1 MDMQS
6 NDNPG
11 FFTLGE
17 FCDKKHEKSD
27 LHLVMERDENKGKA
41 RIWAMLPVEE
51 AEILVEKRKQLDQ
64 ESMPSDS
71 DEDALV
77 AKKAPMRENK
87 AKKKKANGGAPAA
100 TAKEKKANGGA
111 PAATVKAAA
120 ANTKKKAV
128 EKRKKLDQEI
138 MPSDSDEDV
147 LVPKKAP
154 RKEDRRW
161 LLEEQQQRR
170 KAERSAGPE
179 EECNGVAPAV
189 VAAHPDEAEERRSA
203 QAEGRGV
210 AGAVAAA
217 TAQQKNEV
225 ATAHQPTKNFGEECH
240 LSDPAFWAS
249 IDAMVADHASH
260 VTVHNKLDTPSGGN
274 GLSVSMFSACKKLAT
289 PSNLFSPRSAVRYAA
304 LPPRAFRRAG
314 TSALNRAPGSVQ
326 SFAKAFLRRCCP
338 RWDTRPE
345 PLKRSFRLHRT
356 SPDEICLQTASIDPT
371 RHAQLH
377 RATMFFAI
385 NPSHCVLTRTM

>member
-1 MDMQS
+1 
-6 NDNPG
+6 
-11 FFTLGE
+11 
-17 FCDKKHEKSD
+17 
-27 LHLVMERDENKGKA
+27 MERDENKGKA

-138 MPSDSDEDV
+138 MSSDSDEDA
-147 LVPKKAP
+147 LVSKKAP
-154 RKEDRRW
+154 RKEDRRR

-179 EECNGVAPAV
+179 EECIGVAPVV
-189 VAAHPDEAEERRSA
+189 VAAHCDPDEAEERSRV